1 MVCIISSSST
11 LSCHYPELRNKLN
24 ISFSVN
30 GENFDDVT
38 VPTRQHLADYLRSQG
53 LTGTHLGGEQGAC
66 GACTIE
72 MDGKAVRSCLV
83 LASQANGSSITTV
96 EGFDDEV
103 MQKVKNNFLKHNAF
117 QCGFC
122 SPGMLMTTKEIISSK
137 KKLSRDEIR
146 SEISGNYCRCTGYQS
161 IVDAIEESINE
172 IN

>member
-1 MVCIISSSST
+1 MSIKNSV
-11 LSCHYPELRNKLN
+11 N
-24 ISFSVN
+24 ISLSVN
-30 GENFDDVT
+30 GESFDNVT

-53 LTGTHLGGEQGAC
+53 LTGTHLGCEQGAC

-96 EGFDDEV
+96 EGFDDDV
-103 MQKVKNNFLKHNAF
+103 MEKVKNNFLKHNAF

-146 SEISGNYCRCTGYQS
+146 AEISGNYCRCTGYQS

>member
-1 MVCIISSSST
+1 MSIKNSV
-11 LSCHYPELRNKLN
+11 N
-24 ISFSVN
+24 ISLSVN
-30 GENFDDVT
+30 GESFDNVT
-38 VPTRQHLADYLRSQG
+38 VPTRQHLADFLRSQG
-53 LTGTHLGGEQGAC
+53 LTGTHLGCEQGAC

-72 MDGKAVRSCLV
+72 MDGKAVRSCLI

-96 EGFDDEV
+96 EGFDDEE
-103 MQKVKNNFLKHNAF
+103 MEKVKNNFLKHNAF

-146 SEISGNYCRCTGYQS
+146 SEICGNYCRCTGYQS

>member
-1 MVCIISSSST
+1 MSAKNSV
-11 LSCHYPELRNKLN
+11 N

-53 LTGTHLGGEQGAC
+53 LTGTHLGCEQGAC

-72 MDGKAVRSCLV
+72 MDGVAVRSCLV

-161 IVDAIEESINE
+161 IVEAIEESINE

>member
-1 MVCIISSSST
+1 MSAKNSV
-11 LSCHYPELRNKLN
+11 N

-53 LTGTHLGGEQGAC
+53 LTGTHLGCEQGAC

-72 MDGKAVRSCLV
+72 MDGVAVRSCLV

-96 EGFDDEV
+96 EGFDDEI

-137 KKLSRDEIR
+137 KKLTRDEIR

-161 IVDAIEESINE
+161 IVDAIEESIND

>member
-1 MVCIISSSST
+1 MSIKNSV
-11 LSCHYPELRNKLN
+11 N
-24 ISFSVN
+24 ISLSVN
-30 GENFDDVT
+30 GEGFDNVT
-38 VPTRQHLADYLRSQG
+38 VPARQHLADYLRSQG
-53 LTGTHLGGEQGAC
+53 LTGTHLGCEQGAC

-72 MDGKAVRSCLV
+72 MDGKAVRSCLI

-103 MQKVKNNFLKHNAF
+103 MEKVKNNFLKHNAF

>member
-1 MVCIISSSST
+1 MSAKNSV
-11 LSCHYPELRNKLN
+11 N

-53 LTGTHLGGEQGAC
+53 LTGTHLGCEQGAC

-72 MDGKAVRSCLV
+72 MDGVAVRSCLV

-96 EGFDDEV
+96 EGFDDEI
-103 MQKVKNNFLKHNAF
+103 MEKVKNNFLKHNAF

-146 SEISGNYCRCTGYQS
+146 AEISGNYCRCTGYQS

>member
-1 MVCIISSSST
+1 MSAKNSV
-11 LSCHYPELRNKLN
+11 N

-53 LTGTHLGGEQGAC
+53 LTGTHLGCEQGAC

-72 MDGKAVRSCLV
+72 MDGKAVRSCLI

-146 SEISGNYCRCTGYQS
+146 AEISGNYCRCTGYQS

>member
-1 MVCIISSSST
+1 MSAKNSV
-11 LSCHYPELRNKLN
+11 N

-53 LTGTHLGGEQGAC
+53 LTGTHLGCEQGAC
-66 GACTIE
+66 GAGTIE

-96 EGFDDEV
+96 EGFDDEI
-103 MQKVKNNFLKHNAF
+103 MEKVKNNFLKHHAF

>member
-1 MVCIISSSST
+1 MSAKNSV
-11 LSCHYPELRNKLN
+11 N

-53 LTGTHLGGEQGAC
+53 LTGTHLGCEQGAC

-72 MDGKAVRSCLV
+72 MDGVAVRSCLI

-137 KKLSRDEIR
+137 KRLTRDEIR

>member
-1 MVCIISSSST
+1 MSIKNSV
-11 LSCHYPELRNKLN
+11 NV
-24 ISFSVN
+24 SFSVN
-30 GENFDDVT
+30 GESLDNVT
-38 VPTRQHLADYLRSQG
+38 VPARQHLADYLRSQG
-53 LTGTHLGGEQGAC
+53 LTGTHLGCEQGAC

-72 MDGKAVRSCLV
+72 MDGKAVRSCLI

-96 EGFDDEV
+96 EGFDDDV
-103 MQKVKNNFLKHNAF
+103 MEKVKNNFLKHNAF

>member
-1 MVCIISSSST
+1 MSIKNSI
-11 LSCHYPELRNKLN
+11 N

-30 GENFDDVT
+30 GERFDNIT
-38 VPTRQHLADYLRSQG
+38 VPVRQHLADYLRSQG
-53 LTGTHLGGEQGAC
+53 LTGTHLGCEQGAC

-72 MDGKAVRSCLV
+72 MDGKAVRSCLI

-103 MQKVKNNFLKHNAF
+103 MEKVKNNFLKHNAF

>member
-1 MVCIISSSST
+1 MSAKNSV
-11 LSCHYPELRNKLN
+11 N

-30 GENFDDVT
+30 GEIFDDVT

-53 LTGTHLGGEQGAC
+53 LTGTHLGCEQGAC

-72 MDGKAVRSCLV
+72 MDGKAVRSCLI

-103 MQKVKNNFLKHNAF
+103 MEKVKNNFLKHNAF

-146 SEISGNYCRCTGYQS
+146 AEISGNYCRCTGYQS

>member
-1 MVCIISSSST
+1 MSAKNSV
-11 LSCHYPELRNKLN
+11 N

-53 LTGTHLGGEQGAC
+53 LTGTHLGCEQGAC

-72 MDGKAVRSCLV
+72 MDGKAVRSCLI

-103 MQKVKNNFLKHNAF
+103 MEKVKNNFLKHNAF

-146 SEISGNYCRCTGYQS
+146 AEISGNYCRCTGYQS
-161 IVDAIEESINE
+161 IVDAIEETINE

>member
-1 MVCIISSSST
+1 MSAKNSV
-11 LSCHYPELRNKLN
+11 N

-53 LTGTHLGGEQGAC
+53 LTGTHLGCEQGAC

-72 MDGKAVRSCLV
+72 MDGRAVRSCLI

-103 MQKVKNNFLKHNAF
+103 MEKVKNNFLKHNAF

-122 SPGMLMTTKEIISSK
+122 SPGILMTTKEIISSK

-146 SEISGNYCRCTGYQS
+146 AEISGNYCRCTGYQS

>member
-1 MVCIISSSST
+1 MSAKNSV
-11 LSCHYPELRNKLN
+11 N

-30 GENFDDVT
+30 GENFDDVI

-53 LTGTHLGGEQGAC
+53 FTGTHLGCEQGAC

-96 EGFDDEV
+96 EGFNDEV
-103 MQKVKNNFLKHNAF
+103 MEKVKNNFLKHNAF

-146 SEISGNYCRCTGYQS
+146 AEISGNYCRCTGYQS

>member
-1 MVCIISSSST
+1 MSAKNSV
-11 LSCHYPELRNKLN
+11 N

-53 LTGTHLGGEQGAC
+53 LTGTHLGCEQGAC

-72 MDGKAVRSCLV
+72 MDGKAVRSCLI

-103 MQKVKNNFLKHNAF
+103 MEKVKNNFLKHNAF

>member
-1 MVCIISSSST
+1 MSAKNSV
-11 LSCHYPELRNKLN
+11 N

-53 LTGTHLGGEQGAC
+53 LTGTHLGCEQGAC

-72 MDGKAVRSCLV
+72 MDGVAVRSCLI

-161 IVDAIEESINE
+161 IVDAIEESIND

>member
-1 MVCIISSSST
+1 MSAKNSV
-11 LSCHYPELRNKLN
+11 N

-30 GENFDDVT
+30 GESFDDVI

-53 LTGTHLGGEQGAC
+53 LTGTHLGCEQGAC

-72 MDGKAVRSCLV
+72 MDGKAVRSCLI

-103 MQKVKNNFLKHNAF
+103 MEKVKNNFLKHNAF

>member
-1 MVCIISSSST
+1 MPAKNSV
-11 LSCHYPELRNKLN
+11 N

-30 GENFDDVT
+30 GENFEDVT

-53 LTGTHLGGEQGAC
+53 LTGTHLGCEQGAC

-72 MDGKAVRSCLV
+72 MDGVAVRSCLV

-96 EGFDDEV
+96 EGFDDEI
-103 MQKVKNNFLKHNAF
+103 MDKVKNNFLKHNAF

-137 KKLSRDEIR
+137 KKLTRDEIR

>member
-1 MVCIISSSST
+1 MSAKNSV
-11 LSCHYPELRNKLN
+11 N

-53 LTGTHLGGEQGAC
+53 LTGTHLGCEQGAC

-72 MDGKAVRSCLV
+72 MNGKAVRSCLI

-103 MQKVKNNFLKHNAF
+103 MEKVKNNFLKHNAF

-146 SEISGNYCRCTGYQS
+146 AEISGNYCRCTGYQS

>member
-1 MVCIISSSST
+1 MSAKNSV
-11 LSCHYPELRNKLN
+11 N

-53 LTGTHLGGEQGAC
+53 LTGTHLGCEQGAC

-72 MDGKAVRSCLV
+72 LDGVAVRSCLI

-103 MQKVKNNFLKHNAF
+103 MQRVKNNFLKHNAF

-146 SEISGNYCRCTGYQS
+146 AEISGNYCRCTGYQS

>member
-1 MVCIISSSST
+1 MSIKNSV
-11 LSCHYPELRNKLN
+11 N
-24 ISFSVN
+24 ISLSVN
-30 GENFDDVT
+30 GESFDNVT
-38 VPTRQHLADYLRSQG
+38 VPTRQHLADFLRSQG
-53 LTGTHLGGEQGAC
+53 LTGTHLGCEQGAC

-72 MDGKAVRSCLV
+72 MDGKAVRSCLI

-96 EGFDDEV
+96 EGFDDEI
-103 MQKVKNNFLKHNAF
+103 MEKVKNNFLKHNAF

-161 IVDAIEESINE
+161 IVDAIEETINE

>member
-1 MVCIISSSST
+1 MSIKNSA
-11 LSCHYPELRNKLN
+11 N
-24 ISFSVN
+24 ISLSVN
-30 GENFDDVT
+30 GESFDNVT
-38 VPTRQHLADYLRSQG
+38 VPTRQHLADFLRSQG
-53 LTGTHLGGEQGAC
+53 LTGTHLGCEQGAC

-72 MDGKAVRSCLV
+72 MDGKAVRSCLI

-103 MQKVKNNFLKHNAF
+103 MEKVKNNFLKHNAF

-137 KKLSRDEIR
+137 KKLSRAEIR

>member
-1 MVCIISSSST
+1 MSIKNSV
-11 LSCHYPELRNKLN
+11 N
-24 ISFSVN
+24 ISLSVN
-30 GENFDDVT
+30 GESFDNVT
-38 VPTRQHLADYLRSQG
+38 VPTRQHLADFLRSQG
-53 LTGTHLGGEQGAC
+53 LTGTHLGCEQGAC

-72 MDGKAVRSCLV
+72 MDGKAVRSCLI
-83 LASQANGSSITTV
+83 LASQANGSLITTV

-103 MQKVKNNFLKHNAF
+103 MEKVKNNFLKHNAF

>member
-1 MVCIISSSST
+1 MSAKNSV
-11 LSCHYPELRNKLN
+11 N

-53 LTGTHLGGEQGAC
+53 LTGTHLGCEQGAC

-72 MDGKAVRSCLV
+72 MDGVAVRSCLV

-137 KKLSRDEIR
+137 KKLTRDEIR

>member
-1 MVCIISSSST
+1 MSAKNSV
-11 LSCHYPELRNKLN
+11 N

-53 LTGTHLGGEQGAC
+53 LTGTHLGCEQGAC

-72 MDGKAVRSCLV
+72 MDGVAVRSCLV

-122 SPGMLMTTKEIISSK
+122 SPGMLMTTKEILSSK

>member
-1 MVCIISSSST
+1 MSAKNSV
-11 LSCHYPELRNKLN
+11 N

-53 LTGTHLGGEQGAC
+53 LTGTHLGCEQGAC

-72 MDGKAVRSCLV
+72 MDGKAVRSCLI

-103 MQKVKNNFLKHNAF
+103 MEKVKNNFLKHNAF

-122 SPGMLMTTKEIISSK
+122 SPGMLMTTKEILSSK
-137 KKLSRDEIR
+137 KKLTRDEIR

>member
-1 MVCIISSSST
+1 MST
-11 LSCHYPELRNKLN
+11 KNSVN

-30 GENFDDVT
+30 GENFDDVI

-53 LTGTHLGGEQGAC
+53 FTGTHLGCEQGAC

-96 EGFDDEV
+96 EGFDDEI
-103 MQKVKNNFLKHNAF
+103 MEKVKNNFLKHNAF

-146 SEISGNYCRCTGYQS
+146 AEISGNYCRCTGYQS

>member
-1 MVCIISSSST
+1 MSIKNSV
-11 LSCHYPELRNKLN
+11 N
-24 ISFSVN
+24 ISLLVN
-30 GENFDDVT
+30 GESFDNVT
-38 VPTRQHLADYLRSQG
+38 VPTRQHLADFLRSQG
-53 LTGTHLGGEQGAC
+53 LTGTHLGCEQGAC

-72 MDGKAVRSCLV
+72 MDGKAVRSCLI

-103 MQKVKNNFLKHNAF
+103 MEKVKNNFLKHNAF

>member
-1 MVCIISSSST
+1 MSAKNSV
-11 LSCHYPELRNKLN
+11 N

-53 LTGTHLGGEQGAC
+53 LTGTHLGCEQGAC

-72 MDGKAVRSCLV
+72 MDGVAVRSCLV

-146 SEISGNYCRCTGYQS
+146 SEISGYYCRCTGYQS

>member
-1 MVCIISSSST
+1 MSIKNSV
-11 LSCHYPELRNKLN
+11 N
-24 ISFSVN
+24 ISLSVN
-30 GENFDDVT
+30 GENFDNVI

-53 LTGTHLGGEQGAC
+53 LTGTHLGCEQGAC

-72 MDGKAVRSCLV
+72 MDGKAVRSCLI

-103 MQKVKNNFLKHNAF
+103 MEKVKNNFLKHNAF

>member
-1 MVCIISSSST
+1 MSAKNSV
-11 LSCHYPELRNKLN
+11 N

-30 GENFDDVT
+30 GENFDNVT

-53 LTGTHLGGEQGAC
+53 LTGTHLGCEQGAC

-72 MDGKAVRSCLV
+72 LDGVAVRSCLI

-137 KKLSRDEIR
+137 KKLTRDEIR

>member
-1 MVCIISSSST
+1 MSAKNSV
-11 LSCHYPELRNKLN
+11 N

-30 GENFDDVT
+30 GEKFDDV
-38 VPTRQHLADYLRSQG
+38 VVQKRQHLADYLRSQG
-53 LTGTHLGGEQGAC
+53 LNGTHLGCEQGAC

-96 EGFDDEV
+96 EGFDDEI
-103 MQKVKNNFLKHNAF
+103 MKKVKNSFLKHNAF

-137 KKLSRDEIR
+137 KKLTREEIR

>member
-1 MVCIISSSST
+1 MSIKNSV
-11 LSCHYPELRNKLN
+11 N
-24 ISFSVN
+24 ISLSVN
-30 GENFDDVT
+30 GESFDNVT
-38 VPTRQHLADYLRSQG
+38 VPTRQHLADFLRSQG
-53 LTGTHLGGEQGAC
+53 LTGTHLGCEQGAC

-72 MDGKAVRSCLV
+72 MDGKAVRSCLI

-103 MQKVKNNFLKHNAF
+103 MEKVKNNFLKHNAF

-161 IVDAIEESINE
+161 IVDSIEESINE

>member
-1 MVCIISSSST
+1 MSAKNSV
-11 LSCHYPELRNKLN
+11 N

-30 GENFDDVT
+30 GENFDDVI

-53 LTGTHLGGEQGAC
+53 LTGTHLGCEQGAC

-72 MDGKAVRSCLV
+72 MDGKAVRSCLI

-103 MQKVKNNFLKHNAF
+103 MEKVKNNFLKHNAF

-146 SEISGNYCRCTGYQS
+146 AEISGNYCRCTGYQS